1 MKCRHALPLSHPFI
15 VRRSHAHPLSD
26 LHASPFPG
34 PDASGLRKRH
44 SLPPH
49 PPHGLEWWPLSLG
62 QAGAA
67 GVWGGRQLRPWSQPV
82 PSSPPPLPRTPSP
95 GSPEPSQ
102 RGGIPLAVPPPTWR
116 GRGRGSRPRQAWGE
130 IPRPLPLGPT
140 PPSPLI
146 SQQRPPAA
154 PRAWGE
160 ASAGAWE
167 GGGGD
172 REGDGWW
179 PGAQS
184 GPPGPDILPPSL
196 ACPPLTSPPPGC
208 PACKD
213 LSPLCQYPPYSSPA
227 PDRGRREDS
236 RKATVLVVV
245 TGPAKTS
252 LRMSLCLIH
261 RLGGGV
267 CVWGGVIPTQL
278 AG

>member
-1 MKCRHALPLSHPFI
+1 MSGEEGSCA
-15 VRRSHAHPLSD
+15 
-26 LHASPFPG
+26 PG
-34 PDASGLRKRH
+34 P
-44 SLPPH
+44 SLSPP
-49 PPHGLEWWPLSLG
+49 LLLLSLG
-62 QAGAA
+62 PPAQA
-67 GVWGGRQLRPWSQPV
+67 RR
-82 PSSPPPLPRTPSP
+82 SPRRAVEFP
-95 GSPEPSQ
+95 Q
-102 RGGIPLAVPPPTWR
+102 RCPPTWR
-116 GRGRGSRPRQAWGE
+116 GRGKGSRSRQAWGE

-154 PRAWGE
+154 LRAWGE

-167 GGGGD
+167 GGGGG

-184 GPPGPDILPPSL
+184 GPPGPDVLLPRP
-196 ACPPLTSPPPGC
+196 ACPPLTSPPTGC

-213 LSPLCQYPPYSSPA
+213 LSLLCQYPPHSSPA
-227 PDRGRREDS
+227 PDRGCREDS
-236 RKATVLVVV
+236 RKAKVLVMVV

-267 CVWGGVIPTQL
+267 CVGGGRYPNAAGWRRLEASAQVASWGDPLSCHAGPGSPPSFL
-278 AG
+278 AH